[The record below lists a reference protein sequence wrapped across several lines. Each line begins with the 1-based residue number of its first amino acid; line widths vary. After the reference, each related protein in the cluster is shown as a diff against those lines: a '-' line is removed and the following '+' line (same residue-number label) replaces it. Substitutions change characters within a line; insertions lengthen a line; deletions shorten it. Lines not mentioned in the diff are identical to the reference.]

1 MATNVVDE
9 LVVEIKARTQA
20 LEDALQTVEQK
31 LNATAGQ
38 AKKNVTELNKMEKQ
52 VEATSKDL
60 DTMGKTTQETT
71 VAMAALSAAGVAAF
85 AKIVTAV
92 QAGLQAYN
100 ETRGA
105 IMGLR
110 SQVEGLG
117 MDLGKT
123 MDAAKDLAKDGLISP
138 ADTNASIKNLL
149 NYGFTLEQAENAILR
164 LKDAAAFGRQA
175 HYTLG
180 EAVRVTTEG
189 IRMENSVLSDAA
201 GVQKNIAKMIED
213 YAKSLG
219 RTAESLSQ
227 NERAQAVY
235 NGIMQETQI
244 NVGDAAKVSDELSGA
259 QARQAASAQQL
270 AAAYGEALA
279 PAVAAGSG
287 LVAGLQ
293 DGLREWIENHQTL
306 TALISGTT
314 ISIVG
319 LVAAG
324 AGIQTVV
331 ELFGKLKKAIE
342 GVKAANA
349 AGEAAKHGGIIALLA
364 GPGGTAVAIAAGV
377 IAAIVGVVS
386 MVEVGKQKQKEAVA
400 ANQEAIKTTRQQIGE
415 LQGLKTE
422 YEALRGKTQLTAS
435 EKERLLQIE
444 RDLVEVYGA
453 SATGMDTQGRM
464 YTNSIPAIQDL
475 IDKNKELL
483 DSYNATEAA
492 RLASERADRAN
503 KITNAR
509 DEINALAQK
518 RDAMLEYIEAY
529 DQLYI
534 AMSQDNPN
542 VDEAEVY
549 SAALRKLAETSND
562 TASIVGESLAAAS
575 AKYGRTAES
584 MRQIA
589 EKQLQDAESSMDA
602 LNKVLSDTIKGLQPD
617 ELADVGQWVN
627 GVAMQ
632 LEQAGATIGPQAQAL
647 GSEIALAM
655 LEGFGSSQAFQD
667 SAQATGLIW
676 TILGSEYFTEIDAAV
691 AKYNELAGRVQE
703 GIATQGEK
711 GQLDALAAQIQEG
724 YQYIID
730 NLTHQMEQIGP
741 AAQPALDVIQRLK
754 EGMEGA
760 YPDAA
765 KLQES
770 ISYMSGLAGSAKAV
784 EEAKKKLVTA
794 TTAETQAYIKSLAQQ
809 KQSAQELRD
818 MVRTYQTAK
827 KGSDEYK
834 AAVEG
839 MRKEY
844 PQFVDG
850 NNVAVEAILGM
861 ADAQDETARVVYEA
875 VQDIIRAKRDEAQAD
890 IDALNAR
897 LQTMYISAQASEEQ
911 RAKFAE
917 NVRIM
922 QEQIAGLRGEVEAY
936 NNVLDKPFGD
946 LPTTPWKPSGGSG
959 RSGGTKSNKAL
970 DDELAA
976 LAHKKAMDELTAQAE
991 LEWLERIRATRAKTA
1006 DERRDMD
1013 EKIYAAT
1020 KQLITERMNDLA
1032 ALREQE
1038 QLTLDQQIRGLVE
1051 LAAAYQGHAAIVKT
1065 INNELFELRREKQR
1079 QALQQHLDMIDQQT
1093 QMGHLSTEQQMQQLN
1108 RVLEKYAKTE
1118 EEKAD
1123 INQRLF
1129 ALQVQ
1134 LNDERY
1140 QSELEAMNRSIQLG
1154 DMNLAQQIQYLE
1166 IMREKYADNAQR
1178 LAEIDQLLFDKRQAL
1193 QQEAVSQLDRLY
1205 EGVVQALTKKYQE
1218 MKKAE
1223 EDAVRSSIELRKQ
1236 QSEAVIKA
1244 IQAQI
1249 DALDA
1254 LDKAEKRG
1262 DEDAEYADKR
1272 SRLVASKS
1280 SEKDDYNRGKIQ
1292 EQIDKLDADYA
1303 EKKKKRERDDQKAAL
1318 QDAIQMERDKISALS
1333 TELQNRLDA
1342 INAHYEKELDTVKI
1356 RFEAEKVLANSTQKE
1371 ILDMMAMYAPH
1382 YDLVGKSYGERM
1394 IGALRGEVKGGFDEM
1409 LADLNRSLATFAEN
1423 ADRVIRE
1430 KQAAMTAF
1438 MSTPLPGIFGSGSN
1452 GSKSSNTAVTQNY
1465 NFYVPTANPLDVA
1478 AAGKKGA
1485 QDILKR

>member
-9 LVVEIKARTQA
+9 LIVEIRARTESLEAGLQRTEQA
-20 LEDALQTVEQK
+20 LSEVAAE
-31 LNATAGQ
+31 
-38 AKKNVTELNKMEKQ
+38 AKKNTSELSKMEKQ

-60 DTMGKTTQETT
+60 DTMGKSSQETT
-71 VAMAALSAAGVAAF
+71 MAMAVLSAAGVAAF

-117 MDLGKT
+117 MDFGKT
-123 MDAAKDLAKDGLISP
+123 LDAAKDLYKDGLISP

-149 NYGFTLEQAENAILR
+149 NYGFTLEQAESAILR

-175 HYTLG
+175 QYTLG
-180 EAVRVTTEG
+180 EAVKVTTEG

-270 AAAYGEALA
+270 AAVYGEALA

-287 LVAGLQ
+287 FVASLQ
-293 DGLREWIENHQTL
+293 DGLREWIENNQMVAAGVT
-306 TALISGTT
+306 GTT
-314 ISIVG
+314 VTIVG

-331 ELFGKLKKAIE
+331 ELFGKLKIAIE

-349 AGEAAKHGGIIALLA
+349 AGKAAEHGGIIALLA
-364 GPGGTAVAIAAGV
+364 GPGGTAVAVAAGV

-386 MVEVGKQKQKEAVA
+386 AVEVGKQKQKEAVE

-422 YEALRGKTQLTAS
+422 YESLRGKTQLTGD
-435 EKERLLQIE
+435 EKQRLLQIE

-453 SATGMDTQGRM
+453 SATGMDAQGRM
-464 YTNSIPAIQDL
+464 YTNSIPAIQEL

-492 RLASERADRAN
+492 RLATERAERGE
-503 KITNAR
+503 KITDADAETEKLIR
-509 DEINALAQK
+509 Q
-518 RDAMLEYIEAY
+518 RDAMLEYKKAY
-529 DQLYI
+529 D
-534 AMSQDNPN
+534 
-542 VDEAEVY
+542 
-549 SAALRKLAETSND
+549 AAFDSTGKD
-562 TASIVGESLAAAS
+562 M
-575 AKYGRTAES
+575 RTAEFDARTAALKALGETS
-584 MRQIA
+584 KETADLVEESLGYIKGYYGTALSNASEAVDIFAR
-589 EKQLQDAESSMDA
+589 DAENR
-602 LNKVLSDTIKGLQPD
+602 LKVLGKVISDQQPD
-617 ELADVGQWVN
+617 EMADVGQWVN
-627 GVAMQ
+627 STIEQ
-632 LEQAGATIGPQAQAL
+632 LKQAGAAVGPQAQAM
-647 GSEIALAM
+647 GAEIAQALM
-655 LEGFGSSQAFQD
+655 EGFGSSQAFQD
-667 SAQATGLIW
+667 NEQATGLIW

-691 AKYNELAGRVQE
+691 AKYNELAARVQE
-703 GIATQGEK
+703 GLSTADQQS
-711 GQLDALAAQIQEG
+711 QLDELAAQIQAG
-724 YQYIID
+724 YQYILD
-730 NLTHQMEQIGP
+730 NIAHQLEQLGP
-741 AAQPALDVIQRLK
+741 AAQPALDVIERLRA
-754 EGMEGA
+754 GMEGA
-760 YPDAA
+760 YPDVA
-765 KLQES
+765 KLQEG
-770 ISYMSGLAGSAKAV
+770 INYMSGLAGSAKAV
-784 EEAKKKLVTA
+784 EDAKKKLVTA

-818 MVRTYQTAK
+818 MAHTYQTAK

-839 MRKEY
+839 ISKEY

-861 ADAQDETARVVYEA
+861 ADAQDETARVVYDA

-890 IDALNAR
+890 LDALNVKM
-897 LQTMYISAQASEEQ
+897 QTMYISAQASEEQ
-911 RAKFAE
+911 QAKFAARVAE
-917 NVRIM
+917 M
-922 QEQIAGLRGEVEAY
+922 QGMIAGLKGEIQAF
-936 NNVLDKPFGD
+936 NNVLDTPYGS
-946 LPTTPWKPSGGSG
+946 LPATSGSSTPKRS
-959 RSGGTKSNKAL
+959 SGGTKTNKAL

-1006 DERRDMD
+1006 EERRSMD
-1013 EKIYAAT
+1013 EKIYSAT
-1020 KQLITERMNDLA
+1020 KQLIMERMADLA
-1032 ALREQE
+1032 TLRDQE

-1051 LAAAYQGHAAIVKT
+1051 LAAAYQGHAAIVKS
-1065 INNELFELRREKQR
+1065 INDELFELRREKQR
-1079 QALQQHLDMIDQQT
+1079 QALQTQLDMIDQQT
-1093 QMGHLSTEQQMQQLN
+1093 QMGHLSTEQQIEQLN

-1129 ALQVQ
+1129 SLQVQ

-1140 QSELEAMNRSIQLG
+1140 QNELEAMNRSIQLG
-1154 DMNLAQQIQYLE
+1154 DMNLAQQIRYLE

-1178 LAEIDQLLFDKRQAL
+1178 LAEIDQMLFDKRLAL

-1205 EGVVQALTKKYQE
+1205 EGVVQALTKRYQKE
-1218 MKKAE
+1218 KKAE
-1223 EDAVRSSIELRKQ
+1223 EDAVRSSIDLRKK
-1236 QSEAVIKA
+1236 QSEAIIKG

-1249 DALDA
+1249 DAMDA

-1262 DEDAEYADKR
+1262 DEDAEYQDKR
-1272 SRLVASKS
+1272 ARLLASKS
-1280 SEKDDYNRGKIQ
+1280 SEKDTYNQQKIQ

-1318 QDAIQMERDKISALS
+1318 QDAIQTERDKITALS

-1342 INAHYEKELDTVKI
+1342 INTHYEKELDTVKI
-1356 RFEAEKVLANSTQKE
+1356 RFEAEKVLANSTQQE
-1371 ILDMMAMYAPH
+1371 ILDMMATYAPH
-1382 YDLVGKSYGERM
+1382 YDLIGKSYGERM

-1409 LADLNRSLATFAEN
+1409 LADLNRSLATFAAD

-1430 KQAAMTAF
+1430 KQAAMAAF
-1438 MSTPLPGIFGSGSN
+1438 LTTPVPGIVGSGSS
-1452 GSKSSNTAVTQNY
+1452 GATKSSNTTVNQTY
-1465 NFYVPTANPLDVA
+1465 NFNVPTANPLDVA